1 MSPVQRLMHRD
12 VNHAVGRRSAVPV
25 FFVGWNPHRIAG
37 ADFTDRTAL
46 GLYPSDAGNDKKRLS
61 ERVGMP
67 CGTRAGWAVNLRDE
81 CPSSFPLFVSAKSLM
96 VRRRSCAVSNHE
108 DGSSFETRVR

>member
-25 FFVGWNPHRIAG
+25 FFVGWHPHRIAG

-67 CGTRAGWAVNLRDE
+67 CGTRARLE
-81 CPSSFPLFVSAKSLM
+81 CDATGIDPRWRW
-96 VRRRSCAVSNHE
+96 RRIDRILPDRTGEPIARRAP
-108 DGSSFETRVR
+108 GGP